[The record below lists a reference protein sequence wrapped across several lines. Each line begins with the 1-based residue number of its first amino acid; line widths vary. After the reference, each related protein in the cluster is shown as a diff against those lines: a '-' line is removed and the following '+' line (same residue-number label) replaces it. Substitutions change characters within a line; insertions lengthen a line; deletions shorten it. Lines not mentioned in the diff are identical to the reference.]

1 MSVSQTSLDRLPGPR
16 GPAVLQVVD
25 WMRHQHTF
33 FNRHAARY
41 GPAYRI
47 RFPFPFEDKVVVFA
61 TARAAEQVLR
71 LPPAVAHAGEAY
83 RVLRQSTGPSSVI
96 VLDEEEHLR
105 MRKIILSPLHGK
117 RLSQWAEFAER
128 RTLDDIATWPLGEPF
143 ALRPIMERITMDV
156 ILKIVFGVRDP
167 ARSEELRRLLP
178 VLFDIPLLAA
188 PGYFTPLGRID
199 LGPLSPWGSYRRKR
213 DRIDELIFAE
223 IGERRAEFA
232 AIDES
237 DAEAGARSDL
247 MSMLLE
253 ARGEDGQPL
262 TDRELRD
269 QLVTMLVA
277 GHETT
282 ATSLAWALERL
293 VRTPAVLATLAE
305 RLDEGD
311 RTYLDAVIKESMRIR
326 PVVAQFARVLTEPTV
341 IDGWPLPA
349 RTMVIIPSA
358 VIHRDPEIYPEPR
371 EFRPER
377 FLDGN
382 DPGGYAWLPFG
393 GGVRRCPG
401 ASLALL
407 EMRVILAAILRNL
420 EVAPDRPEPERPTVR
435 GITVVPDRGGRIVVR
450 ARRHD
455 EPRSA
460 DELAAAA

>member
-1 MSVSQTSLDRLPGPR
+1 MSVSPVSLEHLPGPR
-16 GPAVLQVVD
+16 SPAVFQVID

-41 GPAYRI
+41 GTAYRI
-47 RFPFPFEDKVVVFA
+47 QFPFLYEGKIAVFT
-61 TARAAEQVLR
+61 TAKAAEQVLR
-71 LPPAVAHAGEAY
+71 LPPSVAHAGEAY
-83 RVLRQSTGPSSVI
+83 KILRQSTGPNSII
-96 VLDEEEHLR
+96 VLDEAEHLR

-117 RLSQWAEFAER
+117 RLSRWAEFAEQ
-128 RTLDDIATWPLGEPF
+128 RTLADIADWPLHEAFP
-143 ALRPIMERITMDV
+143 LRPITERITMDV
-156 ILKIVFGVRDP
+156 ILKIVFGMRDP
-167 ARSEELRRLLP
+167 ARSEELRGLLP

-188 PGYFTPLGRID
+188 PGYFTALGRID
-199 LGPLSPWGSYRRKR
+199 LGPLSPWGTYRRKR

-223 IGERRAEFA
+223 IGERRAEFE
-232 AIDES
+232 AIDEG
-237 DAEAGARSDL
+237 DAEAEARSDL

-253 ARGEDGQPL
+253 ARGEDGAPL

-293 VRTPAVLATLAE
+293 LRTPQVLKTLVE

-311 RTYLDAVIKESMRIR
+311 GTYLDAVIKETMRVR
-326 PVVAQFARVLTEPTV
+326 PVVAQFGRVLTEPTV

-349 RTMVIIPSA
+349 RTMVMIPSA
-358 VIHRDPEIYPEPR
+358 VIHRDPGIYPEPK

-377 FLDGN
+377 FLNGN

-420 EVAPDRPEPERPTVR
+420 ELAPDRPEPERPRVR
-435 GITVVPDRGGRIVVR
+435 GITVVPDRGGRIVVN
-450 ARRHD
+450 ARRHRV
-455 EPRSA
+455 PLTR